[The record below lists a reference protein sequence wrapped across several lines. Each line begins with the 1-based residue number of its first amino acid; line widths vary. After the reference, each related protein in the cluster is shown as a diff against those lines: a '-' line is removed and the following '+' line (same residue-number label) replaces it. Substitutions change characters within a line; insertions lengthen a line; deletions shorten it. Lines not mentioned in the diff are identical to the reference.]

1 MCIRDRSCI
10 ISSFGL
16 IILASGNFKS
26 SLFLLGIFSRYLIMS
41 YEKYPDIMELI
52 EGNSLGI
59 LNLKLSITFSI
70 FFFALPFKILTLLPK
85 YILLTLLLNSQI
97 LSGFFPK
104 IVYLP

>member
-1 MCIRDRSCI
+1 
-10 ISSFGL
+10 
-16 IILASGNFKS
+16 
-26 SLFLLGIFSRYLIMS
+26 MS

-70 FFFALPFKILTLLPK
+70 FFFAVPFKILTLLSK

-104 IVYLP
+104 IVYLPLINPFSTDSNTKAFFSVKKLFIKFIISLEPSLSKDK